1 MNLFFKNVVEKSL
14 DLDDLENTIIILP
27 NRRSKIFL
35 KEAIQKKLNK
45 ISLSPEIYSIDDFME
60 RVSDRNESERTT
72 LLFHLYESY
81 M

>member
-35 KEAIQKKLNK
+35 KEAIQKN
-45 ISLSPEIYSIDDFME
+45 
-60 RVSDRNESERTT
+60 
-72 LLFHLYESY
+72 
-81 M
+81 